1 LSFARE
7 TGRGSDGE
15 ILPADFTKQSAK
27 STRRRG
33 VFFRN
38 MLANPLKTMPTLISL
53 VAAIIAFRFLPHPG
67 NVAPIGAFALIG
79 GFYLGR
85 RYALIV
91 PFVAL
96 FLSDL
101 FLNQQAGY
109 AAFHWPRMIDWAA
122 FLLIGMA
129 ALAVRGRN
137 WKMKLATIFVT
148 PFFFFAVSNFGVW
161 LTGINLAGVPY
172 AKTFGGLIE
181 CYVAGLPFLR
191 GTMLGDWAFSAL
203 FIAVMHLAAASSKT
217 EPAALVRR

>member
-1 LSFARE
+1 MA
-7 TGRGSDGE
+7 
-15 ILPADFTKQSAK
+15 
-27 STRRRG
+27 
-33 VFFRN
+33 
-38 MLANPLKTMPTLISL
+38 ANPLKTMPALLSL
-53 VAAIIAFRFLPHPG
+53 VAAVIAFRYLPHPG

-122 FLLIGMA
+122 FLLIGTA
-129 ALAVRGRN
+129 ALAVRDRG
-137 WKMKLATIFVT
+137 WKMKLGGIFAT

-172 AKTFGGLIE
+172 ARSVAGLTE

-191 GTMLGDWAFSAL
+191 GTMLGDWGFAAL
-203 FIAVMHLAAASSKT
+203 FIAVMHLAAASSKA
-217 EPAALVRR
+217 EAAVTVGK

>member
-1 LSFARE
+1 MA
-7 TGRGSDGE
+7 
-15 ILPADFTKQSAK
+15 
-27 STRRRG
+27 
-33 VFFRN
+33 
-38 MLANPLKTMPTLISL
+38 ANPLKSMPVLLSL

-101 FLNQQAGY
+101 ILNQQAGY
-109 AAFHWPRMIDWAA
+109 AAFHWPRMIDWTA
-122 FLLIGMA
+122 FLLIGMVG
-129 ALAVRGRN
+129 LAVRDRG
-137 WKMKLATIFVT
+137 WKMKLGGIFAT

-172 AKTFGGLIE
+172 AKTFAGLTE

-191 GTMLGDWAFSAL
+191 GTMFGDWGFAAL
-203 FIAVMHLAAASSKT
+203 FIALMQLAAARSMAD
-217 EPAALVRR
+217 AAVPVRK

>member
-1 LSFARE
+1 
-7 TGRGSDGE
+7 
-15 ILPADFTKQSAK
+15 
-27 STRRRG
+27 
-33 VFFRN
+33 
-38 MLANPLKTMPTLISL
+38 MLANPLKTMPALISL

-67 NVAPIGAFALIG
+67 NFAPIGAFALIG

-109 AAFHWPRMIDWAA
+109 AAFHAPRMIDWAA
-122 FLLIGMA
+122 FLLIGLA
-129 ALAVRGRN
+129 ALAVRERG
-137 WKMKLATIFVT
+137 WKMKLGATFTT

-172 AKTFGGLIE
+172 AKTFSGLVE

-191 GTMLGDWAFSAL
+191 GTMLGDWGFAAL
-203 FIAVMHLAAASSKT
+203 FIGVMHLAAASAGT
-217 EPAALVRR
+217 EVTATARK